1 MPPVVRGCPFNTN
14 LIFLVYADNDMP
26 LARLG
31 KPQNTQNANRSNSIG
46 TAYRRNATSTAVES
60 IPPDQSR

>member
-31 KPQNTQNANRSNSIG
+31 KPQNTPECQSKQFNRHGIPEE
-46 TAYRRNATSTAVES
+46 RNKHCRGVDPA
-60 IPPDQSR
+60 